1 MEQPESKTMPE
12 NITKEKT
19 PLKASKPVRIIIVVI
34 AIATAVIWGGGRLY
48 HSFLYVETD
57 NAQIEGDVYPVISRI
72 PGKVQDVLVDDN
84 RIVKKGE
91 TLIRL
96 EAADYEVRRDIASA
110 ALQTARASVLAAE
123 ANANAAAA
131 TERKLNADLG
141 RNNNLR
147 RQDVVSQAE
156 FDAVRAGA
164 DAAKAQYASATSQR
178 GAAVAQVK
186 MREAELRNAELQ
198 LSYTT
203 ITAPAS
209 GHISRKSV
217 QPGQYVAPG
226 QQLIAI
232 VGSNKLWIVANFKE
246 TQLQKIT
253 PGLPV
258 IIHVDAYPDRE
269 FKGKIESI
277 SSGTGAKF
285 SLLPP
290 DNASGNF
297 IKVAQRVPV
306 KIVFTE
312 TPDKAQQ
319 LAAGMNVVVEVK
331 VK

>member
-1 MEQPESKTMPE
+1 MPE

-198 LSYTT
+198 LSYST

>member
-312 TPDKAQQ
+312 TTDKAQQ